1 MKPAACLGNARLL
14 GMGPQCIPLWGMPR
28 SRRADGFPAPH
39 LVEYAAALRA
49 LDGVR
54 CQAHQLVRLN
64 LVTAKWARLREVEM
78 GLSFEPWRHH
88 PTRPSA
94 ERTGFR
100 INPTARRIS
109 QALDVTPEGLS

>member
-1 MKPAACLGNARLL
+1 
-14 GMGPQCIPLWGMPR
+14 MPR